1 MKEIIK
7 KVTFENE
14 SQSNFDT
21 NLTFKMYQEQ
31 VLESLIKSLFAL
43 LHFNAIHCLLIFKN
57 QTFKALFLT

>member
-7 KVTFENE
+7 KVTFKNE
-14 SQSNFDT
+14 LQSNFDI

-57 QTFKALFLT
+57 QTLHGVTI